1 MNNET
6 EIQDSGAKKPC
17 DDTSGTW
24 NASSPAMDSTIT
36 ATYNDLTKQTV
47 WCRAKCADAN
57 VTALLDSAAG
67 LTNLGGNTN
76 PKSSANGTGW
86 CGGYS
91 IVTGV
96 SSSCKLLTGTNAPA
110 TKSAASANDGACFKI
125 TDVSGLATKQQA
137 VVSALTAVT
146 SGMKTNL
153 KSAADSQATL
163 EKDYLEA
170 WYTNQYWT
178 RLDHWLNTS
187 TANSPGKVYAGFETD
202 ADSAI
207 TGARTAR
214 NTSQS
219 TLNSES
225 ATLAKL
231 DAAVTVAKQR
241 VDDLTERI
249 RRHST
254 EMANLAALSEA
265 NSTGTGPKL
274 DAQNN
279 IIGRLDQ

>member
-1 MNNET
+1 M
-6 EIQDSGAKKPC
+6 
-17 DDTSGTW
+17 
-24 NASSPAMDSTIT
+24 
-36 ATYNDLTKQTV
+36 
-47 WCRAKCADAN
+47 
-57 VTALLDSAAG
+57 LDGAAG

-76 PKSSANGTGW
+76 PKSDANGTGW

-91 IVTGV
+91 ITLG
-96 SSSCKLLTGTNAPA
+96 SACKLLSNDDTVTVNTGGT
-110 TKSAASANDGACFKI
+110 ANQGACFKI

-137 VVSALTAVT
+137 VVTALTGVT
-146 SGMKTNL
+146 AGMKTNL
-153 KSAADSQATL
+153 KNAADSQAGL
-163 EKDYLEA
+163 EKNYLEA

-187 TANSPGKVYAGFETD
+187 TADSPGKVYAGFETD
-202 ADSAI
+202 ADNAI

-225 ATLAKL
+225 AELAKL

-265 NSTGTGPKL
+265 NSAGTGPKL
-274 DAQNN
+274 DSAGK